1 MSHHFTRQRPT
12 IGAPLPAEIF
22 GRLVA
27 DFRFSSHVPMRGG
40 HNTGRHIY
48 LALSVPTGPQAGVFE
63 CAVNIRSDENTEVL
77 YTQRTEDVNE
87 LPEFGFDRT
96 ATLAYGKAP
105 SSDTPSLGLAD
116 ADFAA
121 IQYDDL
127 YNQISDLA
135 RSCERIA
142 VYGVTY
148 DSGDGIHD
156 VHMNSGT
163 DPGDEHSADDRMDGD
178 GAIVFYFTMQSG
190 GQQRSFAQW
199 ILIKFATQ
207 SLVRS

>member
-1 MSHHFTRQRPT
+1 MSHHFSRQRPT
-12 IGAPLPAEIF
+12 IGASLPAETF

-27 DFRFSSHVPMRGG
+27 NFKFSSHVPLRGG
-40 HNTGRHIY
+40 RNTGRHIY
-48 LALSVPTGPQAGVFE
+48 LALNVPSGPQGGMFE
-63 CAVNIRSDENTEVL
+63 CAVNIRSDENTEVR
-77 YTQRTEDVNE
+77 YTQRTEDVSE
-87 LPEFGFDRT
+87 LPDFGFDRT
-96 ATLAYGKAP
+96 ATLAYGQG
-105 SSDTPSLGLAD
+105 SSRDIPSLGLTN

-121 IQYDDL
+121 IQNDDL

-135 RSCERIA
+135 RSCDRIA

-163 DPGDEHSADDRMDGD
+163 DPNDEHSRDDRIDGD

-190 GQQRSFAQW
+190 DQQRSFAQW
-199 ILIKFATQ
+199 ILIKFASQ
-207 SLVRS
+207 RLQN